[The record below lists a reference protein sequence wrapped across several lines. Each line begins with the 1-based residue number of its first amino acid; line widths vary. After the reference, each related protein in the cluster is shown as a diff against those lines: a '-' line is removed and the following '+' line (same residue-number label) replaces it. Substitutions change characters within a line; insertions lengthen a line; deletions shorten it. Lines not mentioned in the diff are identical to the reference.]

1 MELKIIISDE
11 ATADLEKIV
20 SFIAVDNPKLAR
32 DFGYKLIAAT
42 RPLARHPKIGRIVPE
57 FHDVFIR
64 ELIFGSYRIP
74 YRIKESARRIEILR
88 FWHAARGI
96 PKME

>member
-42 RPLARHPKIGRIVPE
+42 VRLHV
-57 FHDVFIR
+57 
-64 ELIFGSYRIP
+64 
-74 YRIKESARRIEILR
+74 IL
-88 FWHAARGI
+88 
-96 PKME
+96 K